1 MSNIRAKLFLL
12 VLLAAGSARAQSP
25 TGAIAGVVI
34 DPAGAPVPGVRV
46 SITNRVTGLIRNLT
60 TSTEGDYSAPA
71 LPPGVYQMAA
81 EAAGFTLLERT
92 ATVEAGTTTT
102 VNLTL
107 QVGGVSEKLM
117 VNDAAPLIHY
127 EHHQV
132 GGLVNRAQIENLP
145 LNGRNFLDLAKLE
158 PGVTGPVRASNNR
171 LLVPVLG
178 AGVISSPRIGYTRVT
193 VDGGDIIPIG
203 TIGTAMNVSQEVVE

>member
-34 DPAGAPVPGVRV
+34 DPAGAPVAWVRV
-46 SITNRVTGLIRNLT
+46 STTNRVTGLIRNLT

-102 VNLTL
+102 VKVSWQTYGRNKKEDAAGQLQGRRVTFPAKSGMEGGATQLAPALTL
-107 QVGGVSEKLM
+107 
-117 VNDAAPLIHY
+117 
-127 EHHQV
+127 
-132 GGLVNRAQIENLP
+132 R
-145 LNGRNFLDLAKLE
+145 
-158 PGVTGPVRASNNR
+158 
-171 LLVPVLG
+171 
-178 AGVISSPRIGYTRVT
+178 
-193 VDGGDIIPIG
+193 
-203 TIGTAMNVSQEVVE
+203 